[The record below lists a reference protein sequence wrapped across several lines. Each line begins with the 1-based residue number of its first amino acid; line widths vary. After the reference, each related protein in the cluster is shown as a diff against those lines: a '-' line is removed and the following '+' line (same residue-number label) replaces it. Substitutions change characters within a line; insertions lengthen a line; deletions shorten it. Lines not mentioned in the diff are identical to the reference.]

1 MDSDARDASH
11 HDDALFENEEARPRA
26 VPPAALSADARER
39 LQRQRAEVS
48 GQVGGASGEIERLRM
63 RQAELEREKQDLQE
77 LARKQEAYERDKRD
91 IVEKLS
97 GRLQLLEKEKAQ
109 ALRMV
114 ELLGETHERFA
125 EHLTELG
132 RIREDAWEGD
142 RFKEELDAAAVAV
155 AAAQTIYRKGLARL
169 EATRWHRGGNGRGV
183 ADPDAEPSAGQPWP
197 RGFGFWFKAGLAF
210 GLPLIFALIVLFLI
224 HLHTSGVFATF

>member
-1 MDSDARDASH
+1 MDSDARDASN
-11 HDDALFENEEARPRA
+11 HDEALFENADARPRA

-39 LQRQRAEVS
+39 LQRRRAEVS

-63 RQAELEREKQDLQE
+63 RQAELEPEKQDLQE

-114 ELLGETHERFA
+114 ELLSETRERFA
-125 EHLTELG
+125 EHLTELD

-169 EATRWHRGGNGRGV
+169 EATRWHRGGNGRG
-183 ADPDAEPSAGQPWP
+183 ADPDAAPSAGQPWS

-210 GLPLIFALIVLFLI
+210 GLPLMVVLIVLFLI
-224 HLHTSGVFATF
+224 YLHTSGVFSTF